1 MENETT
7 QHNTI
12 QYNIYICN
20 TNNVCQLA
28 ESEARALVAHGR
40 VKKQQQNNMFWNDV

>member
-28 ESEARALVAHGR
+28 ESEARAVTGGTR
-40 VKKQQQNNMFWNDV
+40 QG